1 MTKKTSLFR
10 AVLALSFL
18 LFGLKSSAQISYSQ
32 NFDGTAID
40 WYNPGG
46 DFSLDS
52 DAGCNGSSIVTNL
65 YWLYD
70 YEMEAYSDP
79 IGFSNGQAA
88 TLSYSFKLVEYSSGE
103 AFTGTDWGS
112 ITLQYGTSTQGPWTD
127 IETISPANHTVSG
140 TCATRTVSFTPPSG
154 TNIHLRILAQVNGD
168 SDTDALAYFDDV
180 LVTQTASPDCT
191 GVPAGVAITSSAT
204 SACSTQQI
212 NLALNPQVVSGLTY
226 QWYSSLN
233 GNDFSPIANATS
245 ATYTATQTQT
255 TWYRL
260 NVTCAGGQDT
270 VTTNAVQVISTG
282 FPCYCDVD
290 FDGGTEPITLVNFA
304 GVNNATSAVTS
315 SPGMENFLSLA
326 PAQVTAGQTYTI
338 TLKGNTNGNYT
349 NYFTVYIDFNKD
361 GDFADEGEMYS
372 IAGTLVNSTGTDDQ
386 QVTADLQIPATAQ
399 TGITV
404 MRVFKLYNIA
414 AVDPCDASE
423 GYGYG
428 QIEDYAINIAAPCN
442 VAAPQ
447 AQATQ
452 AFCGEATVSMLTA
465 TSNDGTVVWY
475 SSVEGGEPLA
485 GSANLVSGTYYAAV
499 ITNVC
504 ESPRTEINV
513 VVETVPAP
521 EATADQVF
529 CNGATIADFVINGNG
544 TIAWYTT
551 PQGGEPL
558 SATTPLVN
566 DVVYYVGQSFGEC
579 QSPRIAVSA
588 LVTTVPAPTGA
599 ATQDFVVS
607 ETGLP
612 IGQVVVQGTANGMI
626 MWYATLQDA
635 LAQTNPLLETY
646 TIMDSG
652 TYYAVQTANG
662 CASEPF
668 AVRVNITLGTDN
680 VAKAN
685 FKCYPNPATDVLNV
699 SSSKP
704 VVAVTVFNMLG
715 QKVADFS
722 NGNAAIAQ
730 CNIASLTAGTY
741 IVKATDVN
749 GASAT
754 FKVIKK

>member
-1 MTKKTSLFR
+1 MTKKFTLFR
-10 AVLALSFL
+10 AVLALSFML
-18 LFGLKSSAQISYSQ
+18 LGLKSSAQINYSQ
-32 NFDGTAID
+32 NFDGETID
-40 WYNPGG
+40 WYNPGYF
-46 DFSLDS
+46 DTDNTFS
-52 DAGCNGSSIVTNL
+52 CNGVSIYTNL
-65 YWLYD
+65 YYLD
-70 YEMEAYSDP
+70 DFEKDAYSMP
-79 IGFSNGQAA
+79 IGISNGQEA
-88 TLSYSFKLVEYSSGE
+88 TLTYNFKLLDFETLE
-103 AFTGTDWGS
+103 AFTGANWGT
-112 ITLQYGTSTQGPWTD
+112 ITVQYGTSLDGPWTAIDVISDADHTPSD
-127 IETISPANHTVSG
+127 ICG
-140 TCATRTVSFTPPSG
+140 LRTVSFTPPSG
-154 TNIHLRILAQVNGD
+154 TNIHLRIVAEVNGNTE
-168 SDTDALAYFDDV
+168 TDALAFFDDV
-180 LVTQTASPDCT
+180 LVTQAASPGCT
-191 GVPAGVAITSSAT
+191 GVPAGVAITSSTTA
-204 SACSTQQI
+204 ACATQQI
-212 NLALNPQVVSGLTY
+212 NLALNPQAVSGLTY
-226 QWYSSLN
+226 QWFSSLN
-233 GNDFSPIANATS
+233 GTDFSPIANATS

-260 NVTCAGGQDT
+260 NVTCAAGQQT
-270 VTTNAVQVISTG
+270 VTTNAVQVTSTG
-282 FPCYCDVD
+282 FPCYCDAV

-304 GVNNATSAVTS
+304 GIDNASSAATS
-315 SPGMENFLSLA
+315 SPGMESFVSLA
-326 PAQVTAGQTYTI
+326 PAQVVAGQSYTI

-349 NYFTVYIDFNKD
+349 NYFTVYIDFNRD
-361 GDFADEGEMYS
+361 GDFVDQGEMFS
-372 IAGTLVNSTGTDDQ
+372 VAGTLVNSTGTDSQ
-386 QVTADLQIPATAQ
+386 QVTADIQIPATAQ

-414 AVDPCDASE
+414 AIDPCDASE
-423 GYGYG
+423 GLGYG
-428 QIEDYAINIAAPCN
+428 QIEDYAINIAAPCS
-442 VAAPQ
+442 VPAPQ
-447 AQATQ
+447 APGLQS
-452 AFCGEATVSMLTA
+452 FCGVATVSMLTA
-465 TSNDGTVVWY
+465 SSNSGSVVWY
-475 SSVEGGEPLA
+475 SASEGGEPLA
-485 GSANLVSGTYYAAV
+485 GSANLVSGIYYAAV

-504 ESPRTEINV
+504 ESPRTQV
-513 VVETVPAP
+513 DVTVDVVPAP

-551 PQGGEPL
+551 AQGGEPL

-599 ATQDFVVS
+599 ATQDFVIGA
-607 ETGLP
+607 EGLP

-722 NGNAAIAQ
+722 NGNAAVSQ
-730 CNIASLTAGTY
+730 YNIASLTAGTY
-741 IVKATDVN
+741 LVKATDVS
-749 GASAT
+749 GASAS